1 MGYKLHF
8 EENNV
13 RINEM
18 MGAGRLN
25 QKKLDQYEALKAR
38 YGGRIFDTRDE
49 WLEAKKEVDTQLE
62 KILGEPVHKTNF
74 KYGQYTLMLIDSG
87 LGNAIRTAS
96 TEEQRLEWQA
106 LKERL
111 DAISNKST
119 LESNDLTESPI
130 TVSVT
135 GKYLE
140 KNKPVHM
147 FSEGLEAETDELMKD
162 IHELAA
168 KEYRQI
174 TGSEKQISEEALSY
188 VDKVK
193 ASGTQEDYFVDDFKK
208 HNLLI
213 MSMCI
218 DYARKYSAEAE
229 HMMPDDLIMVDSYG
243 EYIPTIHPYGPGP
256 RDTHKDA
263 YPYAAD
269 YARINCLLPLAEM
282 PVLALHSDTVKKEY
296 AEARKAGTI
305 DRDYEINVRKDL
317 LSCAAS
323 EMYKLD
329 KIRKNI
335 DLPEVKEILNKDE
348 IPAKTDMVGDRN
360 FGRFYR
366 PINMIRRS
374 AIGNGWP
381 MADIDALGK
390 AAYLR
395 EEMKLKLAKGGIPDE
410 ERAKIERYTEALNR
424 IENEAPGSEAGRRE
438 MLTSLREAL
447 DGFDAGQG
455 GNYNFFDD
463 VSSLVN
469 SALERELTDIEKGLI
484 ADPTELQQML
494 NDIPVKEYTEEE
506 QKRDLE
512 ILAADIQKDAQLN
525 DMYHVDPWAYDT
537 IRSLQSRQ
545 EDQKEF
551 VDCVKAVIGE
561 KNFNEYKAQAGREQD
576 YEKALDILTHP
587 DSPYRVS
594 GDHSI
599 LENVQTQ
606 MIFRRNVLSRM
617 KDFDPV
623 MKDLEI
629 GDGTKQ
635 EVVNARDEVK
645 GIWSEY
651 IFEKQNGLIGEER
664 EREYLTRLQ
673 EQYRNIG
680 TAQPGAVSDEMRK
693 AIDNRR
699 EALNNGWTLSQ
710 SGVYS
715 RLKDLYE
722 KRREFGIEDG
732 RLQEDLALMQG
743 KTGMVHKTPAE
754 KSIILDKI
762 AESLSNED
770 IPEEFGIDKAALA
783 AEIQFA
789 RREARIEVQMDNIA
803 RAKRDLDLIT
813 KSGAKI
819 EPYVMEELQGFLDK
833 ERKIPSWNM
842 DPKDTSFLTKA
853 DNYIKENQAAD
864 HIVAYVKAV
873 KEGREA
879 TFAARTGLQPA
890 IAISKIDQMLKSTDS
905 FFHWDSSQFKEV
917 KADLKKYY
925 DVQVNREEAAAA
937 KEKLTADVKKWLT
950 DPKYDRINKHNKNQF
965 DNTRFNYMFTLANEL
980 DPAWAKENF
989 SRMKLS
995 ALHGDKAESSTFYN
1009 VHDFLGYTQK
1019 QIVDAHYTDIK
1030 APRGE
1035 EIGTEY
1041 AKGMFWYNRKNI
1053 NGEEALA
1060 EEAERI
1066 RRDSTYSA
1074 RDRFTVELENL
1085 NKLSGDAEGM
1095 EEDAQ
1100 YKMNFDSVN
1109 AYRQQVAKLL
1119 DDNPAINE
1127 KLDKEMYKGVRERAI
1142 NQVKSY
1148 LDNPEN
1154 SKDPMYQKAMAAYG
1168 VLDPK
1173 GAHAFIKNYNE
1184 MHAKDKKV
1192 TKISL
1197 LDLEKK
1203 QGLDIGAR
1211 KDYNRKKAERRAA
1224 KEAQNAGPDVPMNRH

>member
-1 MGYKLHF
+1 MGYRLYF
-8 EENNV
+8 EENPGRI
-13 RINEM
+13 RINKLSQET
-18 MGAGRLN
+18 
-25 QKKLDQYEALKAR
+25 LDQYNELKAR
-38 YGGRIFDTRDE
+38 YQGRIYNTRE
-49 WLEAKKEVDTQLE
+49 EVLKASKEVNTRLE
-62 KILGEPVHKTNF
+62 QIVGEPVYKSNF
-74 KYGQYTLMLIDSG
+74 KYGQHVLMQIDSG
-87 LGNAIRTAS
+87 LENAINTAA
-96 TEEQRLEWQA
+96 TEEKRLAWQA
-106 LKERL
+106 LREREVQL
-111 DAISNKST
+111 ALKGKIESDDISELPFVVSFSGQYINST
-119 LESNDLTESPI
+119 KPMPILSES
-130 TVSVT
+130 
-135 GKYLE
+135 
-140 KNKPVHM
+140 
-147 FSEGLEAETDELMKD
+147 LEAETEALIKD
-162 IHELAA
+162 INELAA
-168 KEYRQI
+168 KEYKEL
-174 TGSEKQISEEALSY
+174 TGSEKTVAEEAGAY
-188 VDKVK
+188 IDKVK
-193 ASGTQEDYFVDDFKK
+193 ETGTRENYFVDDMKK
-208 HNLLI
+208 NNLL
-213 MSMCI
+213 MLSMYT
-218 DYARKYSAEAE
+218 DYAMKYSGEAE
-229 HMMPDDLIMVDSYG
+229 HMLPDDIILVDSWGGFIPSIKAYG
-243 EYIPTIHPYGPGP
+243 QGP
-256 RDTHKDA
+256 RDTDKDEP
-263 YPYAAD
+263 PYAAD
-269 YARINCLLPLAEM
+269 YARINCLLPFAEM
-282 PVLALHSDTVKKEY
+282 PVLALHSVVVKKEY
-296 AEARKAGTI
+296 EASRVAGKIT
-305 DRDYEINVRKDL
+305 RENEINVRKEL
-317 LSCAAS
+317 LSAAAS

-329 KIRKNI
+329 KINKNI
-335 DLPEVKEILNKDE
+335 DLPEVKEVLNKDI
-348 IPAKTDMVGDRN
+348 IPGNMDITGERN
-360 FGRFYR
+360 FGHYYR
-366 PINMIRRS
+366 SMNMLRRS
-374 AIGNGWP
+374 LIGNGWP
-381 MADIDALGK
+381 MSDIDTLGK
-390 AAYLR
+390 AAYVG
-395 EEMKLKLAKGGIPDE
+395 EVMKERLAKGGVAEE
-410 ERAKIERYTEALNR
+410 ERANIERYTEALKH
-424 IENEAPGSEAGRRE
+424 IETTAPESEEGRRE
-438 MLTSLREAL
+438 MLASLKGAL
-447 DGFDAGQG
+447 DGFSDEQSR
-455 GNYNFFDD
+455 NYRFFDD
-463 VSSLVN
+463 LKSLVN
-469 SALERELTDIEKGLI
+469 SATEYQLSDIEKGLI
-484 ADPTELQQML
+484 ADPKELQEML
-494 NDIPVKEYTEEE
+494 NDIPVREYTEEE

-512 ILAADIQKDAQLN
+512 ILEAEKLKDAQLN

-551 VDCVKAVIGE
+551 VDCVKAVIGNE
-561 KNFNEYKAQAGREQD
+561 AFNEYKAQAGREQD

-594 GDHSI
+594 NDHTI
-599 LENVQTQ
+599 LENVQNQ
-606 MIFRRNVLSRM
+606 MNFRREILSRV

-623 MKDLEI
+623 MRDLAI
-629 GDGTKQ
+629 GDNADPN
-635 EVVNARDEVK
+635 VVSAGDEVK
-645 GIWSEY
+645 KIWAEY
-651 IFEKQNGLIGEER
+651 ILKKQNGPLGEQEGS
-664 EREYLTRLQ
+664 YFTRLK
-673 EQYRNIG
+673 EQYDKISA
-680 TAQPGAVSDEMRK
+680 AQPGDTGDKIKK
-693 AIDNRR
+693 AIDDRR
-699 EALNNGWTLSQ
+699 EAMNNGWTLSQ
-710 SGVYS
+710 SGLFS
-715 RLKDLYE
+715 QLDDLYQKGISYGMEDKALNDDLKHFLGKEGKVGKNPEE
-722 KRREFGIEDG
+722 KRI
-732 RLQEDLALMQG
+732 L
-743 KTGMVHKTPAE
+743 
-754 KSIILDKI
+754 LDKI
-762 AESLSNED
+762 AESLSKAD
-770 IPEEFGIDKAALA
+770 IPEAMDIDKAALA

-813 KSGAKI
+813 KSGGKI

-833 ERKIPSWNM
+833 DRKIPVWNM

-864 HIVAYVKAV
+864 HIVDYVKAV

-995 ALHGDKAESSTFYN
+995 ALHGDKAESSAFYN

-1095 EEDAQ
+1095 EEDFQ
-1100 YKMNFDSVN
+1100 YKLNFDSVN

-1119 DDNPAINE
+1119 DDNQVITE
-1127 KLDKEMYKGVRERAI
+1127 KMDKEQYKGVRERAI

-1148 LDNPEN
+1148 LDDPEN
-1154 SKDPMYQKAMAAYG
+1154 RKDPMYQKAMAAYG